1 MLIRLDSS
9 NGTAIWQQIVHQV
22 TRQVM
27 SGNLEF
33 GDRLPTVRELAA
45 DLRINPNTAAR
56 AYQDLER
63 DGIVETRRGA
73 GTFVCDIAGGK
84 TPSELKKLIEQ
95 RFDEIIVEA
104 LHVNLNASD
113 LLNMFQD
120 RLEKLVELRKTRS
133 KSLRPGAALIS
144 EGAE

>member
-1 MLIRLDSS
+1 MLIRIDSS
-9 NGTAIWQQIVHQV
+9 NGTPIWQQIVLQV

-27 SGNLEF
+27 SGNLDP

-73 GTFVCDIAGGK
+73 GTFVCNVLRDKA
-84 TPSELKKLIEQ
+84 PAELKKSIDNRL
-95 RFDEIIVEA
+95 DEIIVEA
-104 LHVNLNASD
+104 FHVNLTPD
-113 LLNMFQD
+113 ELVLMFKA
-120 RLEKLVELRKTRS
+120 RLEEMLRLHYKPLPLAEKLIL
-133 KSLRPGAALIS
+133 AQ
-144 EGAE
+144 EGTE